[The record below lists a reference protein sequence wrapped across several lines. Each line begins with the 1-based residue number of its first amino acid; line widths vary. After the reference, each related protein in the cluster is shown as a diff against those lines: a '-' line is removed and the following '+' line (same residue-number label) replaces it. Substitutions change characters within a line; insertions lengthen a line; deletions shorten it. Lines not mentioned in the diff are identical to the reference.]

1 MRDAAG
7 PGRDPEWRGGDLS
20 PSLYFEMRSLAR
32 ALLALY
38 PQPRVAHSQSLVHEA
53 VYKLRKYSWAY
64 WQCRKHFL
72 MTSRRAM
79 KQILLDRF
87 RVLPPGR
94 HVSLDQACNVSDQD
108 RLVIEMLLLK
118 RALDELR
125 KSDPSMG
132 DIVQSKLIEG
142 RSDPETA
149 KRLGLSQ
156 STVQRRFSFAKAY
169 LKSQLALH
177 GNNHSLRPSPDE

>member
-20 PSLYFEMRSLAR
+20 PSIYFEMRSLAR

-38 PQPRVAHSQSLVHEA
+38 PQPRIAHSQSLVHEA
-53 VYKLRKYSWAY
+53 VYKLRKYSWTY
-64 WQCRKHFL
+64 WECRKHFL
-72 MTSRRAM
+72 MTSRLAM

-87 RVLPPGR
+87 RISPRGR
-94 HVSLDQACNVSDQD
+94 HVSLDQAFNVADQD

-132 DIVQSKLIEG
+132 DVVQCKLIEG
-142 RSDPETA
+142 LSDPETA

-169 LKSQLALH
+169 LKSQLASSRN
-177 GNNHSLRPSPDE
+177 GPPSCAGPNQ